1 MHACNQ
7 NSVIKVE
14 RGGVYDICIFAIL
27 GVLNMPLYFQALV
40 YEHPGQ
46 ELEIEL
52 FDEDPDKDD
61 FLGR

>member
-1 MHACNQ
+1 MLADMGPHHK
-7 NSVIKVE
+7 S
-14 RGGVYDICIFAIL
+14 FML
-27 GVLNMPLYFQALV
+27 QALV

>member
-1 MHACNQ
+1 MLGGD
-7 NSVIKVE
+7 SVVK
-14 RGGVYDICIFAIL
+14 RQSL
-27 GVLNMPLYFQALV
+27 PSLTFQALV

>member
-1 MHACNQ
+1 MDDGASD
-7 NSVIKVE
+7 SVSDP
-14 RGGVYDICIFAIL
+14 RL
-27 GVLNMPLYFQALV
+27 PLFQALV